1 MDQVNLGS
9 GQGKVHQSV
18 EIQFNTRKKFKKPES
33 IYVIL
38 FQARAKKS
46 HASNFPFKI
55 NKYKI
60 IIF

>member
-9 GQGKVHQSV
+9 DTSV
-18 EIQFNTRKKFKKPES
+18 CRNSIQYPKKFKKPES

-46 HASNFPFKI
+46 HASNFLFEI

-60 IIF
+60 IIFLKK